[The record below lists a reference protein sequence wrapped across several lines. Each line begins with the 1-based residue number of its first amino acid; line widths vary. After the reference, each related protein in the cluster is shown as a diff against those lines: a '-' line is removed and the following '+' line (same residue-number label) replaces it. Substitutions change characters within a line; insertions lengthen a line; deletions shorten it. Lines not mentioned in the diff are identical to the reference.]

1 MPLCLSGDG
10 NDTYSTA
17 VEATFPELYGSINE
31 SIESVVLAHSNVS
44 AGIVTCAALAN
55 DDVACYAL
63 LTSENLDAQSL
74 SV

>member
-17 VEATFPELYGSINE
+17 VEATLPELYGSINE

-44 AGIVTCAALAN
+44 AGIVTSTTLTNDNVASNALF
-55 DDVACYAL
+55 
-63 LTSENLDAQSL
+63 TTKNLDAQSL